1 MKTLTFAQI
10 RNMFWSEHPQFK
22 RKGRQKQNSYNTDT
36 RVYFCDFVENLRRNG
51 KITEKQAN
59 NITL

>member
-1 MKTLTFAQI
+1 MKTLTFVQI
-10 RNMFWSEHPQFK
+10 RNLFWYEHPQFK

-36 RVYFCDFVENLRRNG
+36 RVYFCDFVENLRRHG
-51 KITEKQAN
+51 EITEKQAN

>member
-22 RKGRQKQNSYNTDT
+22 RTGRQKQNSYNTDT
-36 RVYFCDFVENLRRNG
+36 RVYFCDFVEYLRRNK